1 MLPKTRSP
9 SVLSHREA
17 EKAQVLVPLLLW
29 MEYTYVI
36 LFPAIALTSVYFVD
50 HSMKVWQALLCFS
63 LLFFLWQRYVM
74 LWLYGKSQFDSDGTY
89 FSFIIVWGFV
99 LSQCAASFA
108 VWAYRLQEITEWPF
122 AILIFVLIFFLTFFI
137 YLAGILYI
145 EWSFSK
151 AGKALDNMDGA
162 DPGYGKIMED
172 TGISWWNVNPIYVL
186 KHRLC
191 PKERGYEVHDET
203 VACWPSWSNQ
213 GFFEKGKEA
222 RHRKRDSWRDQAAR
236 DEPAAVTV
244 AEATKGASIN
254 GAGGAN
260 GELSTQSSP
269 PDRLIS
275 SAARTIPVG
284 FGGLLAGTARRPA
297 THEPALHR
305 SLPLCRKCKGRAGP
319 CGWPEI
325 PNRHDDD
332 RRECSCYPC
341 LPSRLTHYKLRKNVT
356 WASCRFFGAVT
367 GTGLPC
373 ASPSISSTTFMRAL
387 GALCCAPA
395 NGAALDNCTNVQ
407 W

>member
-1 MLPKTRSP
+1 M
-9 SVLSHREA
+9 V
-17 EKAQVLVPLLLW
+17 
-29 MEYTYVI
+29 
-36 LFPAIALTSVYFVD
+36 VD
-50 HSMKVWQALLCFS
+50 VWCKYA
-63 LLFFLWQRYVM
+63 
-74 LWLYGKSQFDSDGTY
+74 
-89 FSFIIVWGFV
+89 
-99 LSQCAASFA
+99 
-108 VWAYRLQEITEWPF
+108 
-122 AILIFVLIFFLTFFI
+122 
-137 YLAGILYI
+137 
-145 EWSFSK
+145 
-151 AGKALDNMDGA
+151 
-162 DPGYGKIMED
+162 
-172 TGISWWNVNPIYVL
+172 
-186 KHRLC
+186 KHRRCIYTRL
-191 PKERGYEVHDET
+191 HFQLFT
-203 VACWPSWSNQ
+203 NLQTHMTAACSPWFVFPVRVTQ
-213 GFFEKGKEA
+213 EA

-284 FGGLLAGTARRPA
+284 LPMAAPALPGGLRPMNQLYTAPYHYVVNARGERVRVDGPRYPTATMTTAASALAT
-297 THEPALHR
+297 
-305 SLPLCRKCKGRAGP
+305 RAF
-319 CGWPEI
+319 
-325 PNRHDDD
+325 
-332 RRECSCYPC
+332 
-341 LPSRLTHYKLRKNVT
+341 PSRLTHYKLRKNVT